1 MMMELCA
8 DIFVQ
13 ITFFPS
19 ETTSRGSESKKKFN
33 EYKCMWRS
41 EMQTAGDM
49 ANVIK
54 HQIENNIRLH
64 GAAVNTENF
73 NLIW

>member
-1 MMMELCA
+1 ML
-8 DIFVQ
+8 
-13 ITFFPS
+13 TFLSKLLF
-19 ETTSRGSESKKKFN
+19 SRVKPQEEVLRAKKFN
-33 EYKCMWRS
+33 EYKCMLRS

-73 NLIW
+73 NLI